1 VSDETPQSDWVLKAM
16 VAMAA
21 SDGHLDS
28 REIGHVQSIYEAC
41 EGRTLTA
48 DAIAR
53 AAEENTKISIRDE
66 LAAAAPTLEKPEKEE
81 IVCAAYRVLLADNRV
96 AGEER
101 KKLLDI
107 AKALD
112 ISEIHLGAVLEE
124 LTASLENKA

>member
-1 VSDETPQSDWVLKAM
+1 VSDEKPQSDWVLKAM

-41 EGRTLTA
+41 EGRPLAA
-48 DAIAR
+48 DAVAR
-53 AAEENTKISIRDE
+53 AAEENTKINVRDE
-66 LAAAAPTLEKPEKEE
+66 LAAAAPGLEKSEKEE

-101 KKLLDI
+101 KNLHDI
-107 AKALD
+107 AKALN
-112 ISEIHLGAVLEE
+112 ISEIHLGAMLED
-124 LTASLENKA
+124 LSASLENKA